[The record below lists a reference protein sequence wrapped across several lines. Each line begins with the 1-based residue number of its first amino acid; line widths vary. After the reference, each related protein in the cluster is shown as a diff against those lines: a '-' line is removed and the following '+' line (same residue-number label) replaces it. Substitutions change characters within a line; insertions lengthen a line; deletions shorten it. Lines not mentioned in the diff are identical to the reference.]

1 MTMQIIK
8 VLVIMSG
15 CSESGKLGGWMTVQ
29 IIKVLVIMR
38 GCSVSKKE
46 RLDGNANK

>member
-15 CSESGKLGGWMTVQ
+15 CSESGKEGGWMTTL
-29 IIKVLVIMR
+29 IIKVLVIMS
-38 GCSVSKKE
+38 GYSESGK
-46 RLDGNANK
+46 

>member
-15 CSESGKLGGWMTVQ
+15 CSESRKEGGWMTMQ
-29 IIKVLVIMR
+29 LIKVLVIMS
-38 GCSVSKKE
+38 GCTESGK
-46 RLDGNANK
+46 